1 MKKLLSCVLSIALLG
16 AAACGMAACGDTTKS
31 PVGDGTNPPVDGEL
45 TPPGG
50 PRFSFAGSL
59 QELYGGEN
67 GYPQAVLVAK
77 TSVIENNPGAVARME
92 SFMAGSAQFLA
103 SATPFE
109 IISLLDSC
117 YDDADLARSFNQNNL
132 TEQVIANCSVKYT
145 PASDCKETITDFL
158 TELNE
163 MDSSLVTGV
172 PGDAFYYAGGE
183 GTWVPTNACSV
194 YAPDGAPA
202 LALANAVAESR
213 VSGGSSGYGFT
224 FHIVASDQIKL
235 QVTGTMPA
243 DFCIL
248 PVNLAANLLRSGE
261 NYKLLGTV
269 TNGNMFL
276 LSTRSDAPTVSS
288 TKELEALIGR
298 KVGVVQL
305 ANVPGLT
312 FRLVLERASIP
323 YKILTEADDTF
334 ESDKVNLAPIAN
346 AATEVTLAGDYNYF
360 LCPEPA
366 ASAKVKATAK

>member
-16 AAACGMAACGDTTKS
+16 AAALGMAACGDKTKE
-31 PVGDGTNPPVDGEL
+31 PVGDGTNPPVVDDP

-50 PRFSFAGSL
+50 VAKFSFAGSL
-59 QELYGGEN
+59 QTLYGGEN

-77 TSVIENNPGAVARME
+77 TSVIENDPAAVAAME
-92 SFMAGSAQFLA
+92 SYMTGSAQFLA
-103 SATPFE
+103 SSTPAGV
-109 IISLLDSC
+109 ISLLDGC
-117 YDDADLARSFNQNNL
+117 YDDADLARSFNANNL
-132 TEQVIANCSVKYT
+132 TEEVIANCSVKYT
-145 PASDCKETITDFL
+145 PASDCKETVTDFL
-158 TELNE
+158 TELNK
-163 MDSSLVTGV
+163 MDSSLVKGV
-172 PGDAFYYAGGE
+172 PEDGFYYAGGAAAGE
-183 GTWVPTNACSV
+183 PSGTYSV

-202 LALANAVAESR
+202 LALTNAISQSR
-213 VSGGSSGYGFT
+213 VTGAPTVFNY
-224 FHIVASDQIKL
+224 HIVAADQIKL
-235 QVTGTMPA
+235 QVTGQMPA
-243 DFCIL
+243 DFCVL

-261 NYKLLGTV
+261 KYKLLGTV

-312 FRLVLERASIP
+312 FRLVLEREGIP
-323 YKILTEADDTF
+323 YKILTEADDKF

-346 AATEVTLAGDYNYF
+346 AATEVTLAGEYNYF

-366 ASAKVKATAK
+366 ASAKVKATSK

>member
-1 MKKLLSCVLSIALLG
+1 MKKLLSCVCSVALLG
-16 AAACGMAACGDTTKS
+16 TAALGLTACG
-31 PVGDGTNPPVDGEL
+31 GEE
-45 TPPGG
+45 TPPPGG
-50 PRFSFAGSL
+50 TTMFSFAGSL

-77 TSVIENNPGAVARME
+77 SSVIENDPAAVAKME
-92 SFMAGSAQFLA
+92 SFMTGSANYLA

-117 YDDADLARSFNQNNL
+117 YDDADLARSFNANNL

-145 PASDCKETITDFL
+145 PASSCKQTITDFL
-158 TELNE
+158 TALNK

-172 PGDAFYYAGGE
+172 PGDAFYYAGGAE
-183 GTWVPTNACSV
+183 NGAPSGTYSV

-202 LALANAVAESR
+202 LALANAISESR
-213 VSGGSSGYGFT
+213 VSGGSSGYGFM

-235 QVTGTMPA
+235 QVTGDMPA

-276 LSTRSDAPTVSS
+276 LSTLSTAPTVPS
-288 TKELEALIGR
+288 TEKLEYLKGA

-312 FRLVLERASIP
+312 FRLVLECAGVP
-323 YKILTEADDTF
+323 YKIITEADDTL
-334 ESDKVNLAPIAN
+334 ESDKVNLVPIAN
-346 AATEVTLAGDYNYF
+346 AATEVTLAGGYDYF